1 MKKNE
6 ISPAVLA
13 AYMSAWQVV
22 KHGDVGID
30 FTCPETAS
38 IRWTPEALLHV
49 VKAVLETGEWVDDL
63 SQWVEEMLYGAGTTP
78 AKLLRCHP
86 DYDHKLAEFYS
97 EMADEEREY
106 RAEQYRDDCVRVRD
120 MRGAQ

>member
-1 MKKNE
+1 MKKYE
-6 ISPAVLA
+6 ISQAALA
-13 AYMSAWQVV
+13 AYSATWEVV
-22 KHGDVGID
+22 KQGDVGLD

-63 SQWVEEMLYGAGTTP
+63 SQWVEELLYDAGTTP

-86 DYDHKLAEFYS
+86 DYDAALAEF
-97 EMADEEREY
+97 EDDFAEDREEIRRDARD
-106 RAEQYRDDCVRVRD
+106 RAIDARL
-120 MRGAQ
+120 AQ